1 LPSSTPTVP
10 RRSRPN
16 WPERRDVK
24 SPPTTV
30 DKLTTMTSVDP
41 SLFSIAPSPQ
51 DLLEESVLGGQT
63 LANGVLGD
71 VGSAAAPQESAQE
84 HADDTLVE
92 FTRAAQNWFNQ
103 ERSAGV
109 PEDDLNV
116 QEMMSTLVGSMTANA
131 TEAAASAAQISQQAV
146 VSLIQP

>member
-1 LPSSTPTVP
+1 LAP
-10 RRSRPN
+10 
-16 WPERRDVK
+16 
-24 SPPTTV
+24 TV
-30 DKLTTMTSVDP
+30 DKLTTMTAVNP

-63 LANGVLGD
+63 LANGVLGG
-71 VGSAAAPQESAQE
+71 VGSAEGLQESPQEL
-84 HADDTLVE
+84 ADDTLVE

-103 ERSAGV
+103 ERTDGV

-131 TEAAASAAQISQQAV
+131 TEAAATAAQISQQAV

>member
-1 LPSSTPTVP
+1 
-10 RRSRPN
+10 
-16 WPERRDVK
+16 
-24 SPPTTV
+24 
-30 DKLTTMTSVDP
+30 MTAVDP

-63 LANGVLGD
+63 LANGVLGG
-71 VGSAAAPQESAQE
+71 VRSAEGLQESPQEL
-84 HADDTLVE
+84 ADDTLVE

-103 ERSAGV
+103 ERSDGV

-131 TEAAASAAQISQQAV
+131 TEAAATAAQISQQAV